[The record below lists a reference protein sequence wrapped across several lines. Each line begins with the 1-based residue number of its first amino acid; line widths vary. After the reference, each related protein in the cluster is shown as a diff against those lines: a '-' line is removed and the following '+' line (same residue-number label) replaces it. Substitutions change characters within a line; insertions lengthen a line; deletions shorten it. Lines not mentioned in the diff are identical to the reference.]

1 MKKVTFERNDMVSKD
16 DSSAIESGGL
26 LADLKHLIDSAKSQV
41 VQTANA
47 VLVVLYWNVGKRIKT
62 EILGNK
68 RADYGKEIVSALSRE
83 LTLEYGTGFSEA
95 NLWHMIRFAEVYP
108 DEKILYA
115 LSRELS
121 WTHFRHII
129 YIENSLQR
137 DFYAEMCRTERW
149 STRTLHAKIQ
159 GMLYERTA
167 ISKKPDELIRQELN
181 TLRDEDRISP
191 DLTFRDPYLLDFLG
205 LADTY
210 SERDLEASILRELFF
225 AGAWY

>member
-1 MKKVTFERNDMVSKD
+1 MSD
-16 DSSAIESGGL
+16 GL
-26 LADLKHLIDSAKSQV
+26 LADLRQFIDSAKYQV
-41 VQTANA
+41 VQTTNY
-47 VLVVLYWNVGKRIKT
+47 VLVALYWNVGKRIKT

-68 RADYGKEIVSALSRE
+68 RAGYGKEIVL
-83 LTLEYGTGFSEA
+83 
-95 NLWHMIRFAEVYP
+95 
-108 DEKILYA
+108 A

-129 YIENSLQR
+129 YIEDSLQR

-167 ISKKPDELIRQELN
+167 ILKKPDELIRQELD
-181 TLRDEDRISP
+181 TLRDEDRMSP

-210 SERDLEASILRELFF
+210 SERDLEAAILRELERFLLDPSPQWRAEQIRRGTRAKWRREGGGISSKF
-225 AGAWY
+225 TLIHKVGCHLAP